1 MLHLLQM
8 LQGKSSHFLRQNII
22 NASSTNEKLKSFKKL
37 AEFFCNTNYFYNFVL
52 GVHHLGFQQIYS
64 NTNMTIDEIKNKMR
78 IPADASPDYIKQTFA
93 EIAEVLKSGCVIKF
107 ENEEYR
113 ILDFEFY
120 FYNKNHQD
128 ISVHPRN
135 SEALCWYINDF
146 GGIDLNFESKI
157 KKEIKGKTWSYKYV
171 LTDDSFFGGILIRQ
185 IQRLSDKMVFD
196 GPWKVADLFRIID
209 ATSQIQN
216 NPILLLKQLVPI
228 KFKEPQIRYNLLGS
242 HKGNSKAKADYNL
255 KECFTDVSDSL
266 KQTLEDKLSSFCEC
280 TYRYCWIP

>member
-1 MLHLLQM
+1 
-8 LQGKSSHFLRQNII
+8 
-22 NASSTNEKLKSFKKL
+22 
-37 AEFFCNTNYFYNFVL
+37 
-52 GVHHLGFQQIYS
+52 
-64 NTNMTIDEIKNKMR
+64 MTIEELRNKMC
-78 IPADASPDYIKQTFA
+78 IPSDASREDIMKTFQ
-93 EIAEVLKSGCVIKF
+93 EIAEVLKNGCVIKY
-107 ENEEYR
+107 EDVEYR

-157 KKEIKGKTWSYKYV
+157 TKKVVEKGKTWSFKYE
-171 LTDDSFFGGILIRQ
+171 LTDNSYFGGILIRQ

-216 NPILLLKQLVPI
+216 NPILEMKQLDSI
-228 KFKEPQIRYNLLGS
+228 EFKEPQPRYNLLGS
-242 HKGNSKAKADYNL
+242 HKGNPKAKADYNL
-255 KECFTDVSDSL
+255 QECFIDVSDS
-266 KQTLEDKLSSFCEC
+266 KRQELETELARFAESK
-280 TYRYCWIP
+280 YRYCWLPKS

>member
-1 MLHLLQM
+1 
-8 LQGKSSHFLRQNII
+8 
-22 NASSTNEKLKSFKKL
+22 
-37 AEFFCNTNYFYNFVL
+37 
-52 GVHHLGFQQIYS
+52 
-64 NTNMTIDEIKNKMR
+64 MTISELKHLMC
-78 IPADASPDYIKQTFA
+78 IPADTNKDYIEQSFA
-93 EIAEVLKSGCVIKF
+93 EIAEVLKSGCVIKY

-157 KKEIKGKTWSYKYV
+157 TKKVVEKGKTWSFKYE
-171 LTDDSFFGGILIRQ
+171 LTDDSYFGGILIRQ

-216 NPILLLKQLVPI
+216 NPILEMKQLDSME
-228 KFKEPQIRYNLLGS
+228 FKEPQPRYNILGS
-242 HKGNSKAKADYNL
+242 HKGNPKAKADYNL
-255 KECFTDVSDSL
+255 QECFIDVPDSK
-266 KQTLEDKLSSFCEC
+266 KQELETELARFAEC
-280 TYRYCWIP
+280 KYRYCWGSKP